1 MTKKQRKYSKEI
13 LESVVKESLSISEV
27 ARRLGIPD
35 RGGNRKTIKSK
46 IKQFGIDCSH
56 FTGQA
61 WARGQTADSSEPI
74 RRMRTKLSYSN
85 DEIFIQ
91 NSKYLGGGSRLAPR
105 LRSLGWN
112 YVCQECGLSEWR
124 GKELT
129 LHLDHINGMPDD
141 HRLENLRFLCPNC
154 HQQTQTWGNKRRDG
168 YYSPPLLIQNSQI
181 ILSTQVNHLAVNDP
195 SKVCFKLQSINCSY
209 CAKPL
214 TTSNQHTYCSRQ
226 CFNLASR
233 RIVRPAKEELE
244 KMIWTQ
250 PTTHIARNFGVS
262 DKAVEKWCKAYGIEK
277 PPRGYW
283 AKLNSKN
290 TGL

>member
-1 MTKKQRKYSKEI
+1 MTKKQRRYSKEI
-13 LESVVKESLSISEV
+13 LESIVKESRSISEV

-46 IKQFGIDCSH
+46 IKQFGIDSSH

-61 WARGQTADSSEPI
+61 WARGQTADTSDSLGK
-74 RRMRTKLSYSN
+74 MRTKLSYSN

-91 NSKYLGGGSRLAPR
+91 NSQYLGKGSRLALK
-105 LRSLGWN
+105 LRSMGWD

-129 LHLDHINGMPDD
+129 LHLDHINGIPDD
-141 HRLENLRFLCPNC
+141 HGLENLRFLCPNC
-154 HQQTQTWGNKRRDG
+154 HQQTNTWGNKKRDECCD
-168 YYSPPLLIQNSQI
+168 SSLLNQNEQI
-181 ILSTQVNHLAVNDP
+181 VMLDPIKQVSAQ
-195 SKVCFKLQSINCSY
+195 LQQRNCSY
-209 CAKPL
+209 CGKSI
-214 TTSNQHTYCSRQ
+214 TISNQNTYCSRQ

-233 RIVRPAKEELE
+233 RVIRPPKEELE

-250 PTTHIARNFGVS
+250 PTTHIASYFGVS

-283 AKLNSKN
+283 AKRNSKN
-290 TGL
+290 MGL